1 MQARQQTAAAA
12 AAADAMAGASGYG
25 SDEEVYA
32 TARAVDDAED
42 ADVDARAPIDRKKIE
57 PLAPLDHASIDYEDF
72 AKSFYEEHPTLLSM
86 THAEVGHIRIALAKK
101 AVVSDLLGYCL
112 HW

>member
-1 MQARQQTAAAA
+1 MVCQIQARQQTAAAA

-42 ADVDARAPIDRKKIE
+42 ADVDARAPIDRKNIE
-57 PLAPLDHASIDYEDF
+57 PLVPLDHASIEYEDF
-72 AKSFYEEHPTLLSM
+72 AKEFYEENPTIMAM
-86 THAEVGHIRIALAKK
+86 THAEVGHIKIA
-101 AVVSDLLGYCL
+101 ST
-112 HW
+112 